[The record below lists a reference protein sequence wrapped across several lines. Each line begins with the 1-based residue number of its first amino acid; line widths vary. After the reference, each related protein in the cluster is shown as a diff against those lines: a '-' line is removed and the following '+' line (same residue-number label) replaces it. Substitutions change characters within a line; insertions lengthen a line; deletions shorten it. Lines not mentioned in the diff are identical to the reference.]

1 MIETPIDEAELVG
14 LMGDAVRNKWRV
26 GVEGHGTK
34 RAFGPGVDADRV
46 ISLSALSGVTL
57 YEPEELVLSA
67 RAGTPLPLIQE
78 TLAEQGQQLAF
89 DPPNWC
95 HLWHSDGT
103 AQTIG
108 GVMACGLSGPN
119 RISAG
124 AARDFLLGCHWVNG
138 RAELMRS
145 GGRVMKNVTGYD
157 IPKLMAGSFGTLGI
171 MTDVTLKVLPKPDH
185 EATLYAEVE
194 SPGDASTVMTAALSS
209 AQAVSA
215 ALYDPEFSLV
225 YLRLEGTP
233 LSVEDRLKKLRDL
246 RNGTVVEGA
255 ASSELWARLRDLTAF
270 HDELL
275 VWLIALPPTAMPAFV
290 AQVSGGRLLADW
302 GGGRIVFAGADPLAQ
317 VAALGGHRKLLRG
330 SKQQRQDIAF
340 SGPISTAE
348 RILSHRLRESFD
360 PLGLFNPGRLS
371 FAEG

>member
-1 MIETPIDEAELVG
+1 METPKDEAELVG
-14 LMGDAVRNKWRV
+14 LIGDAVKNKWRLSI
-26 GVEGHGTK
+26 EGHGTK
-34 RAFGPGVDADRV
+34 RAFGPEVEADRSL
-46 ISLSALSGVTL
+46 SLSALSGVTL

-67 RAGTPLPLIQE
+67 RAGTPLALIQD

-95 HLWHSDGT
+95 HLWHSAGT
-103 AQTIG
+103 GQTIG
-108 GVMACGLSGPN
+108 GVMASGLSGPN

-171 MTDVTLKVLPKPDH
+171 MTDVTLKVLPRPDH
-185 EATLYAEVE
+185 DATLYVEVE
-194 SPGDASTVMTAALSS
+194 APDDDSAVMPAALSS

-215 ALYDPEFSLV
+215 ALYDPDVSLV

-246 RNGTVVEGA
+246 REGTVVEGA
-255 ASSELWARLRDLTAF
+255 ASTALWARLRDLTAF
-270 HDELL
+270 TDELL

-290 AQVSGGRLLADW
+290 SQAGGGRVLADW
-302 GGGRIVFAGADPLAQ
+302 GGGRIVFAGADPLAHI
-317 VAALGGHRKLLRG
+317 APLGGHRKLLRG
-330 SKQQRQDIAF
+330 SKQERREIPF
-340 SGPISTAE
+340 SGPISAAE
-348 RILSHRLRESFD
+348 RILSDRLRESFD